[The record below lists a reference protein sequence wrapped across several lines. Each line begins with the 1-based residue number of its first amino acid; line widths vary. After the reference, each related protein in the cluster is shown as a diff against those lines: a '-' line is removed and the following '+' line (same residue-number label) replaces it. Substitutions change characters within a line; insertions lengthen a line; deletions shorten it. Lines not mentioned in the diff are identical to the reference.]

1 MGTNYDT
8 SAYKYPEQPQSGR
21 EYLKVLP
28 GQPGDLELKL
38 DPEALDS
45 DSKIE
50 LISNHFAEIM
60 RILGLDLT
68 DDSLKDT
75 PKRVARM
82 YVNEIF
88 SGLNP
93 ANKPTATL
101 FDNTYQYDEMLVE
114 KDIKV
119 HSFCEHHFV
128 PIIGKA
134 HVAYISNGKVI
145 GLSKINR
152 IVDYFARRPQVQE
165 RLTMQIAEELKKVLL
180 TDDVAVAIT
189 ADHMCV
195 TLRGIKDQNSSTY
208 TSSFHGKFKEKEYRK
223 EFLDQVNSS
232 SKH

>member
-1 MGTNYDT
+1 MMNAQNNS
-8 SAYKYPEQPQSGR
+8 SAYKYADDPKYAR
-21 EYLKVLP
+21 DYLKVIT
-28 GQPGDLELKL
+28 DKISNRELKL
-38 DPEALDS
+38 DAEVLD
-45 DSKIE
+45 DQSKVE
-50 LISNHFAEIM
+50 LISNHFEEIM
-60 RILGLDLT
+60 RILGLDLE

-75 PKRVARM
+75 PKRVAKM

-93 ANKPTATL
+93 DNKPSITL
-101 FDNTYQYDEMLVE
+101 FDNKYNYDEMLVE
-114 KDIKV
+114 KNIKV

-165 RLTMQIAEELKKVLL
+165 RLTVQIAEELKRVLH
-180 TDDVAVAIT
+180 TEDVAVAIN

-195 TLRGIKDQNSSTY
+195 TLRGIKDQDSSTY
-208 TSSFHGKFKEKEYRK
+208 TSSFHGRFKEPSYRA
-223 EFLDQVNSS
+223 EFIEQIKNS
-232 SKH
+232 K

>member
-1 MGTNYDT
+1 MAHKNNS
-8 SAYKYPEQPQSGR
+8 SAYKLEDEFEKVR
-21 EYLKVLP
+21 NNLKIIS
-28 GQPGDLELKL
+28 DTKSSETNELIL
-38 DPEALDS
+38 DSIALDTNAKIKII
-45 DSKIE
+45 SK
-50 LISNHFAEIM
+50 HFEEIM
-60 RILGLDLT
+60 RVLGLDLD
-68 DDSLKDT
+68 DDSLSGT
-75 PKRVARM
+75 PDRVAKM

-93 ANKPTATL
+93 ENKPSITL
-101 FDNTYQYDEMLVE
+101 FNNKYNYEEMLVE

-165 RLTMQIAEELKKVLL
+165 RLTVQIAEELKKALQ
-180 TDDVAVAIT
+180 TEDVAVAIT

-195 TLRGIKDQNSSTY
+195 TLRGIKDQDSSTY
-208 TSSFHGKFKEKEYRK
+208 TSSFHGKFKEKEYRQ
-223 EFLDQVNSS
+223 EFLDEIR
-232 SKH
+232 K